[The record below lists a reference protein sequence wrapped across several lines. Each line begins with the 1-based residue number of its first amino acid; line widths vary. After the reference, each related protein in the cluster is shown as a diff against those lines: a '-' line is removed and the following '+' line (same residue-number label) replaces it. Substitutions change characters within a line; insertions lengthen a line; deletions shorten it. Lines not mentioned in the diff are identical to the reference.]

1 MSQKQI
7 DTFLR
12 QLDQNWDQEDWI
24 VPLSAALEG
33 LTPEQ
38 AAWKPAE
45 GCSTIWQ
52 LVNHINYYNTRTLN
66 RLRGE
71 APAGNATTNDE
82 TFGDAGDPEDTEGW
96 KRTVRE
102 AESLYHSIRAALAGL
117 QDEALDKALNEPGSN
132 GMTLGEF
139 LSIWI
144 THDGYHSGQIVLLR
158 KLQGCWR

>member
-1 MSQKQI
+1 MSTKQI

-24 VPLSAALEG
+24 VPLSVALKG

-71 APAGNATTNDE
+71 APAGNAATNDE
-82 TFGDAGDPEDTEGW
+82 TFGDVGDPSDNEGW
-96 KRTVRE
+96 ERTVRE
-102 AESLYHSIRAALAGL
+102 TETIYHSIRAELAEM
-117 QDEALDKALNEPGSN
+117 QDEALDVTGQN
-132 GMTLGEF
+132 GMTLGEN
-139 LSIWI
+139 LAIWI
-144 THDGYHSGQIVLLR
+144 AHDGYHAGQIVLLR